1 MADEKPKILGNLS
14 VHTYTKQ
21 NKKESNQLS
30 VEAQPCN
37 PSHWRL
43 SQVGLP
49 SYRTSFTCITCTS
62 HSTVH

>member
-37 PSHWRL
+37 PRTLGAKAGRL
-43 SQVGLP
+43 
-49 SYRTSFTCITCTS
+49 T
-62 HSTVH
+62 